1 MQNQQRPLYVR
12 DILSILEDFAPL
24 SLQESYDNAG
34 LICGNPEAEIHSVL
48 LSTDITEEV
57 INEAVQGGHD
67 LLISHHPLT
76 LQGLK
81 NLRPDSYVKRCLIK
95 AIRHNLN
102 IYSAHTNLDAV
113 LHGVS
118 GRMADKLGLQ
128 NRKILQPGG
137 KLFSLCFYTPV
148 SKAEEVRQAVL
159 GVGGGHIGNYSH
171 CSFNQKGEGT
181 FHAEAGSHPYVGVI
195 GTLHREEEIKT
206 EITVPEY
213 LLSQSI
219 ETLLKVHPYEEPVW
233 NIVNLD
239 NTNPVTGFGIIGE
252 LAEPADSLTFLQQ
265 VKKTFRCKVV
275 RHTAICKSQIR
286 KVAVCGGSGA
296 FLTSAAIAQGADIY
310 ITGDYKYHDFFQA
323 ENRLILTDIGHYE
336 SEQFTKEIFYE
347 LVTKKISNFAIQFSK
362 VETNPIHY
370 L

>member
-1 MQNQQRPLYVR
+1 M
-12 DILSILEDFAPL
+12 
-24 SLQESYDNAG
+24 
-34 LICGNPEAEIHSVL
+34 
-48 LSTDITEEV
+48 
-57 INEAVQGGHD
+57 
-67 LLISHHPLT
+67 
-76 LQGLK
+76 
-81 NLRPDSYVKRCLIK
+81 
-95 AIRHNLN
+95 
-102 IYSAHTNLDAV
+102 
-113 LHGVS
+113 
-118 GRMADKLGLQ
+118 
-128 NRKILQPGG
+128 
-137 KLFSLCFYTPV
+137 
-148 SKAEEVRQAVL
+148 
-159 GVGGGHIGNYSH
+159 
-171 CSFNQKGEGT
+171 
-181 FHAEAGSHPYVGVI
+181 I

-213 LLSQSI
+213 LLSKSI

-252 LAEPADSLTFLQQ
+252 LAEP
-265 VKKTFRCKVV
+265 
-275 RHTAICKSQIR
+275 
-286 KVAVCGGSGA
+286 
-296 FLTSAAIAQGADIY
+296 ADIY